1 MSRTPP
7 HCKIPVILTIGHS
20 SRELLE
26 FLELLRA
33 HHVER
38 LVDVRSFPTSRKF
51 PHFSQQSLPTH
62 LAKAGIRYDHLKGLG
77 GLRKSGLEDSPNRG
91 WQNKSFRNYA
101 DHMLTDDFRRSLESL
116 FDIASGAKTTILCA
130 EAVPWRCHRQLI
142 ADALLGLKR
151 IRVLH
156 ILGPDRLQDHRL
168 TPFAKVQAE
177 GTIHYPEV
185 QSSLFPEP
193 SGVRGIEE

>member
-1 MSRTPP
+1 MAKQKLPKLRRP
-7 HCKIPVILTIGHS
+7 HAD
-20 SRELLE
+20 R
-26 FLELLRA
+26 R
-33 HHVER
+33 
-38 LVDVRSFPTSRKF
+38 FPT
-51 PHFSQQSLPTH
+51 QL
-62 LAKAGIRYDHLKGLG
+62 GIPLRY
-77 GLRKSGLEDSPNRG
+77 R
-91 WQNKSFRNYA
+91 FR
-101 DHMLTDDFRRSLESL
+101 S
-116 FDIASGAKTTILCA
+116 KTTILCA